1 MRSVRWGIG
10 VRQRF
15 VNRGVW
21 TNGVAKT
28 KTKRP
33 IKWKIIEQSRNVH
46 TVRMV
51 AENSKWDQYF
61 LLSSDRH
68 HDNAHADHALERKHL
83 DLAVERGAGIV
94 DVGDMH
100 CAMQGKFDK
109 RSDLT
114 ACRPEQQE
122 GRYIDSLVECA
133 ADFYA
138 PYAENFVVIGT
149 GNHET
154 SILKRH
160 ETDLTERTCERMSA
174 ISGHKVH
181 SGGYGG
187 WVRFVV
193 KINNT
198 NRQCNMKYFHG
209 SGGGGPVTR
218 GVIQTN
224 RMAVIFPQA
233 NIIVSGHTHDQWI
246 VPIAREK
253 LYKSGKVGMDEAL
266 HVRCGTYKD
275 EYLDGFGGW
284 HIERGG
290 PPKSLGAMWLR
301 FYVTSSKNNEVGW
314 EVIRAT

>member
-1 MRSVRWGIG
+1 MP
-10 VRQRF
+10 
-15 VNRGVW
+15 
-21 TNGVAKT
+21 KT
-28 KTKRP
+28 KNKLDWEVT
-33 IKWKIIEQSRNVH
+33 EQNRNVH
-46 TVRMV
+46 TVRMK
-51 AENSKWDQYF
+51 AKNSKWEQYF

-68 HDNAHADHALERKHL
+68 HDNAHTDHALELKHL
-83 DLAVERGAGIV
+83 RQAQERGAGII

-100 CAMQGKFDK
+100 CAMQGKFDL

-133 ADFYA
+133 AEFYA
-138 PYAENFVVIGT
+138 PFAENFVVIGR

-160 ETDLTERTCERMSA
+160 ETCLTERTCERMSVL
-174 ISGHKVH
+174 SGVKVH

-187 WVRFVV
+187 WVRFMVSLNGT
-193 KINNT
+193 KY
-198 NRQCNMKYFHG
+198 QFNMKYYHG

-224 RMAVIFPQA
+224 RMAVIYPQA

-253 LYKSGKVGMDEAL
+253 LYRNGTVGMDEAL

-275 EYLDGFGGW
+275 EYGDGYGGW

-290 PPKSLGAMWLR
+290 PPKSLGAMWIR
-301 FYVTSSKNNEVGW
+301 FYVESAHNNIVSFEVK
-314 EVIRAT
+314 RAK

>member
-1 MRSVRWGIG
+1 VD
-10 VRQRF
+10 
-15 VNRGVW
+15 
-21 TNGVAKT
+21 VAT
-28 KTKRP
+28 KTTKP
-33 IKWKIIEQSRNVH
+33 NWTVIEQNRNCH
-46 TVRMV
+46 TVRMK
-51 AENSKWDQYF
+51 ATNSKWEQFF

-68 HDNAHADHALERKHL
+68 HDNAHTDHALELKHL
-83 DLAVERGAGIV
+83 KQAREKGAGII
-94 DVGDMH
+94 DVGDQH
-100 CAMQGKFDK
+100 CAMNGKWDK
-109 RSDLT
+109 RADLSS
-114 ACRPEQQE
+114 CRPEQQQ

-138 PYAENFVVIGT
+138 PFAENFVVIGR

-187 WVRFVV
+187 WVRFIVEL
-193 KINNT
+193 NNSKT
-198 NRQCNMKYFHG
+198 QCNMKYFHG

-224 RMAVIFPQA
+224 RMAVIYPQA
-233 NIIVSGHTHDQWI
+233 HIIVSGHTHDQWI

-253 LYKSGKVGMDEAL
+253 LFKSGRIGMDEAL

-275 EYLDGFGGW
+275 EYADGFGGW
-284 HIERGG
+284 HVERGA

-301 FYVTSSKNNEVGW
+301 FYVADSTDNIIGW
-314 EVIRAT
+314 EVVRAK

>member
-1 MRSVRWGIG
+1 MKKNKID
-10 VRQRF
+10 
-15 VNRGVW
+15 
-21 TNGVAKT
+21 T
-28 KTKRP
+28 K
-33 IKWKIIEQSRNVH
+33 IKWEVSEQSRNVH
-46 TVRMV
+46 SVRMQ
-51 AENSKWDQYF
+51 ATNAKWEQWF

-68 HDNAHADHALERKHL
+68 HDNAHTSQSAEKKHL
-83 DLAVERGAGIV
+83 NMALERGAGII

-100 CAMQGKFDK
+100 CAMQGKWDK

-114 ACRPEQQE
+114 ATRPEQQQ

-133 ADFYA
+133 SEFYA
-138 PYAENFVVIGT
+138 PYAQNFVVIGR

-154 SILKRH
+154 AILKKH
-160 ETDLTERTCERMSA
+160 ETDLTERTCERISA
-174 ISGHKVH
+174 ISGSKVH

-187 WVRFVV
+187 WIRFIISLNGS
-193 KINNT
+193 KT
-198 NRQCNMKYFHG
+198 QCNLKYFHG

-233 NIIVSGHTHDQWI
+233 HIIVSGHTHDQWI

-253 LYKSGKVGMDEAL
+253 LYKSGRVGTDEAL

-275 EYLDGFGGW
+275 EYADGFGGW

-290 PPKSLGAMWLR
+290 PPKSIGAMWLR
-301 FYVTSSKNNEVGW
+301 FYVTNSTNNVVGW
-314 EVIRAT
+314 EVMRAI

>member
-1 MRSVRWGIG
+1 VDVGK
-10 VRQRF
+10 
-15 VNRGVW
+15 
-21 TNGVAKT
+21 TNNKLTWEV
-28 KTKRP
+28 
-33 IKWKIIEQSRNVH
+33 IEQNRNCH
-46 TVRMV
+46 TVRV
-51 AENSKWDQYF
+51 DATNSKWEQYF

-68 HDNAHADHALERKHL
+68 HDNAHTDHALELKHL
-83 DLAVERGAGIV
+83 KLARERGAGII

-100 CAMQGKFDK
+100 CAMQGKWDK

-114 ACRPEQQE
+114 ATRPEQQE

-133 ADFYA
+133 SDFYA
-138 PYAENFVVIGT
+138 PFAENFVVIGR

-187 WVRFVV
+187 WIRFMI
-193 KINNT
+193 KLNGSIN
-198 NRQCNMKYFHG
+198 QCNMKYYHG

-224 RMAVIFPQA
+224 RMAVIYPQA
-233 NIIVSGHTHDQWI
+233 HIICSGHTHDQWI

-253 LYKSGKVGMDEAL
+253 LFKSGRIGMDEAL

-275 EYLDGFGGW
+275 EYMDGFGGW
-284 HIERGG
+284 HVERGG
-290 PPKSLGAMWLR
+290 PPKGLGAMWLR
-301 FYVTSSKNNEVGW
+301 FYVTSSTNNVIGW
-314 EVIRAT
+314 EVVRAK

>member
-1 MRSVRWGIG
+1 VP
-10 VRQRF
+10 
-15 VNRGVW
+15 
-21 TNGVAKT
+21 KT
-28 KTKRP
+28 KTK
-33 IKWKIIEQSRNVH
+33 ISYVVSEQNRNVH
-46 TVRMV
+46 TVRME
-51 AENSKWDQYF
+51 ATGKDWEQYF

-68 HDNAHADHALERKHL
+68 HDNAHTDHALELKHL
-83 DLAVERGAGIV
+83 RQAQERGAGII

-100 CAMQGKFDK
+100 CAMQGKYDK

-114 ACRPEQQE
+114 ATRPEQQE

-138 PYAENFVVIGT
+138 PFAESFVVIGR

-154 SILKRH
+154 AILKRH
-160 ETDLTERTCERMSA
+160 ETDLTERTCERMSS
-174 ISGHKVH
+174 ISGHKVY

-187 WVRFVV
+187 WVRFIT
-193 KINNT
+193 KIHGSKN
-198 NRQCNMKYFHG
+198 QCTMKYYHG

-224 RMAVIFPQA
+224 RMAVIYPQA

-246 VPIAREK
+246 VPVAREK
-253 LYKSGKVGMDEAL
+253 LYRNGSVGMDEAL

-275 EYLDGFGGW
+275 EYGDGFGGW

-301 FYVTSSKNNEVGW
+301 FYVLSSHDNSLGW
-314 EVIRAT
+314 EVVRAK